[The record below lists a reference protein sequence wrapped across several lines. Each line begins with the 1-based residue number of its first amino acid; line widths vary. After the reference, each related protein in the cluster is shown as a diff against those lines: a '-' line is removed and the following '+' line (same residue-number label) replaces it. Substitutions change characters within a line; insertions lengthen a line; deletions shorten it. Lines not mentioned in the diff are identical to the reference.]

1 MQDGHGC
8 QAQMCVWMYKAED
21 NAQRGRHRELGRHC
35 QKAFLNILHHRAR
48 TQRIHSLSLYFP
60 SNHTSRKW
68 GSYWIWLPPSI
79 WSGQRLVWA
88 AFRWRDS
95 LVASSQEAT
104 ACSSAQLLVTRA
116 AGLVS
121 FWRHS
126 VDPWDC
132 LLKGKLCYQFL
143 GYLSDNNVCINSHRS
158 TAHYFYTNGQITVI
172 HFFTSLSHWAMKL
185 RIVSTWYV

>member
-1 MQDGHGC
+1 MDTG
-8 QAQMCVWMYKAED
+8 ARPKCVCECTK
-21 NAQRGRHRELGRHC
+21 QRTTLREADTVSWVDIAKRLFSTFFTIEPELKGS
-35 QKAFLNILHHRAR
+35 
-48 TQRIHSLSLYFP
+48 TLSLYFP
-60 SNHTSRKW
+60 SNHTSCKW

-132 LLKGKLCYQFL
+132 LLKGKLCYQSL